1 MSLKECHFRYHT
13 GYGII
18 VNVDKEG
25 CDADYAPD
33 ISTVYQIMGSK
44 NSQIAWDT
52 FDLMIRRHPC

>member
-1 MSLKECHFRYHT
+1 MIKMSLKEC
-13 GYGII
+13 II

-33 ISTVYQIMGSK
+33 ISTIYQIMGSK